1 MKAVRGSNRAAT
13 KAPRKQ
19 NQNKSKRISRKRAA
33 SDQESEPSQDERET
47 QQNPGKKRTGAGAQ
61 EGWQPI
67 SRSSIAEMEN
77 VMDLAILAAVALKKT
92 EKKEI
97 REHLNTIKT
106 RFLAECAKLKVPPHK
121 QKYGECSSLRLQ
133 EETKKFNVGK
143 ETLSTLEEDLKAV
156 LIALEKTEEQVTSLE
171 QECSL
176 LRDQVKEEEEKAEQM
191 LQRKERCV
199 LHIHFQPPEK
209 DEPTLEAEM
218 RKMLQHSDAEATARK
233 LGEILQTSE
242 ASRNAQELL
251 LQAHRRADQIREV
264 NPELP
269 RVGGT
274 ASEL

>member
-47 QQNPGKKRTGAGAQ
+47 QQNPAKKRTGAGAQ

-92 EKKEI
+92 QKKEI

>member
-47 QQNPGKKRTGAGAQ
+47 QQNPAKKRTGAGAQ

-92 EKKEI
+92 QKKEI

-121 QKYGECSSLRLQ
+121 QKYGECSSQRLQ